1 MQVEFGNNSPRD
13 SEGTKIEI
21 DAPIVT
27 YVNIPDTYS
36 FDPSIQVS
44 DLALH
49 LARNPDVTHL
59 PANEALVAVTHP
71 MSGIWG
77 RHGEGGP
84 SWIWSDNK
92 DLQAVLSGFYGVS
105 GGRPDDIEITHY
117 TRFGAPGVGPIVVTP
132 PDVQANITQNGRDM
146 WAWLNGGYQV
156 GAMGQASASTST
168 TLTTTTTATLNSFAG
183 SRVFATVSATSVVWG
198 NIVSNTTGA
207 NTVLTV
213 DRWYTPATP
222 GGAAGSQPAATATYV
237 IADGAS
243 PAWFMGLSASTTA
256 LGTPSTNTSLPG
268 EIVTSGGGLI
278 RKICPWAH
286 SATTNTYTL
295 TPVFTVNGS
304 DTVPVTIGSVGV
316 FNSMVVADTGSEPM
330 LFNTLLGT
338 TATLSLSG
346 DQLTLV
352 QTVTGT

>member
-27 YVNIPDTYS
+27 YVNIPYTYS

-105 GGRPDDIEITHY
+105 GGRPDDIEITYY

-132 PDVQANITQNGRDM
+132 PDVQANITQ
-146 WAWLNGGYQV
+146 
-156 GAMGQASASTST
+156 
-168 TLTTTTTATLNSFAG
+168 
-183 SRVFATVSATSVVWG
+183 
-198 NIVSNTTGA
+198 
-207 NTVLTV
+207 
-213 DRWYTPATP
+213 
-222 GGAAGSQPAATATYV
+222 
-237 IADGAS
+237 
-243 PAWFMGLSASTTA
+243 
-256 LGTPSTNTSLPG
+256 
-268 EIVTSGGGLI
+268 
-278 RKICPWAH
+278 
-286 SATTNTYTL
+286 
-295 TPVFTVNGS
+295 
-304 DTVPVTIGSVGV
+304 
-316 FNSMVVADTGSEPM
+316 
-330 LFNTLLGT
+330 
-338 TATLSLSG
+338 
-346 DQLTLV
+346 
-352 QTVTGT
+352 